1 MWLEKEILNKKKLGV
16 VLCDAGGTH
25 HIISLIEKFKLNP
38 SYYCE
43 GPSLEIL
50 NKTKP
55 MLSLSKFIGEHDLIL
70 TSSSWSSNIELKA
83 IIEARKMKKK
93 TFTVLDHLANFNNRF
108 LLHGEATF
116 PDSIILFDKSSFTK
130 SKEVFKNYNIN
141 LYQCKSNYFLDKFL
155 GSVIK
160 IKKNNNCILYIDEP
174 IRDHYE
180 KVLKKKI
187 EFRGFNEFTGLDFF
201 IKNIKDSR
209 FKNFNI
215 DIKLHPSSKSNKY
228 DYLKHPKVQ
237 ILNPKT
243 KLERIISAYNI
254 VVGFES
260 MALYLASKIRP
271 RVEVYSLIPP
281 FVKEKNIFNLNS
293 FYEI

>member
-93 TFTVLDHLANFNNRF
+93 NFY
-108 LLHGEATF
+108 
-116 PDSIILFDKSSFTK
+116 SF
-130 SKEVFKNYNIN
+130 
-141 LYQCKSNYFLDKFL
+141 
-155 GSVIK
+155 
-160 IKKNNNCILYIDEP
+160 
-174 IRDHYE
+174 R
-180 KVLKKKI
+180 
-187 EFRGFNEFTGLDFF
+187 
-201 IKNIKDSR
+201 
-209 FKNFNI
+209 
-215 DIKLHPSSKSNKY
+215 
-228 DYLKHPKVQ
+228 
-237 ILNPKT
+237 
-243 KLERIISAYNI
+243 
-254 VVGFES
+254 
-260 MALYLASKIRP
+260 
-271 RVEVYSLIPP
+271 SL
-281 FVKEKNIFNLNS
+281 S
-293 FYEI
+293 